1 MELNASCF
9 LQMCEDGSD
18 MEGVGEKDHEVGE
31 VRVSSETMPKRSG
44 KVASLQR
51 RFESPVRTAYASPP
65 TSSASVDN
73 RQLLLRLSKDNSQ
86 SPSDSSGYDSLR
98 SNNSTVGYELDAK
111 LAQAL
116 EENDKMFKSFDTLKR
131 KQLANA
137 KASDG
142 LRESG
147 SVSASE
153 SQESR
158 QPSVM
163 ARVRTFSTGA
173 ASAPSAASWSTSS
186 LQRPSTLQRQ
196 MTVPTSK
203 AEAKD
208 DDSPPPPP
216 PRTPVTRTGTLT
228 HPKKSLPSNP
238 PSKIQRSISM
248 STGNLAKSASHTN
261 VLGSSASNTI
271 LKSPTKT
278 TKSSASSEDLSQVKT
293 SPGSPSKQSVA
304 SSNDSL
310 TSSSSMVTIKSASLK
325 SLDQEDDPPE
335 LPPRNGAK
343 TSTKPPLPRSPSQVM
358 SLSTLPLCIIKLIT
372 ISLNI
377 SLLFKSGTFSAYN
390 IVTF

>member
-1 MELNASCF
+1 
-9 LQMCEDGSD
+9 MCEDGSD
-18 MEGVGEKDHEVGE
+18 LEGVGEKDHEVGE

-51 RFESPVRTAYASPP
+51 RFESPVRTPYVSPP

-98 SNNSTVGYELDAK
+98 SNNSTGGYELDAK

-131 KQLANA
+131 KQMANA
-137 KASDG
+137 KASEG
-142 LRESG
+142 VREG
-147 SVSASE
+147 GGE
-153 SQESR
+153 THDSR
-158 QPSVM
+158 QTSVM
-163 ARVRTFSTGA
+163 SRVRTFSTGA
-173 ASAPSAASWSTSS
+173 ASAPSPTSWSTSS

-208 DDSPPPPP
+208 DESPPPPP
-216 PRTPVTRTGTLT
+216 PRTPITRTGTLT

-248 STGNLAKSASHTN
+248 STGNLAKSASQTN
-261 VLGSSASNTI
+261 VLGHSASNTI
-271 LKSPTKT
+271 LKSPTKS

-310 TSSSSMVTIKSASLK
+310 TSSSSMVTVKSASLK
-325 SLDQEDDPPE
+325 SLDQDEDPPE
-335 LPPRNGAK
+335 LPPRNGTK
-343 TSTKPPLPRSPSQVM
+343 TSTKPPLPRSPSQVTNLSISPS
-358 SLSTLPLCIIKLIT
+358 SLIYLIITTVCSSKYVL
-372 ISLNI
+372 
-377 SLLFKSGTFSAYN
+377 
-390 IVTF
+390 